1 MSAGANNAL
10 VSFDNIGIAF
20 DGRTLLSDIN
30 MTIHKGEIVTLI
42 GPNGSGKSTLIRTL
56 LGLQQAT
63 SGRIQRHAQLRIG
76 YMPQKLHI
84 DPTLPL
90 SVNHFLGL
98 VKGVKKQDIPAVLT
112 RLGINKLANK
122 QVHFLSGGET
132 QRVLLARALLNRPSL
147 LVLDEPVQGVDVNG
161 QIELYNLIASI
172 RDELGCGVLM
182 ISHDLHLVMAKTD
195 TVVCINQHVCC
206 SGSPQH
212 VKEHPEY
219 QALFGVPGAED
230 SIAIYSHHHD
240 HTHDEH
246 GKVMPNDSHSHCN
259 H

>member
-1 MSAGANNAL
+1 M
-10 VSFDNIGIAF
+10 
-20 DGRTLLSDIN
+20 
-30 MTIHKGEIVTLI
+30 
-42 GPNGSGKSTLIRTL
+42 
-56 LGLQQAT
+56 
-63 SGRIQRHAQLRIG
+63 
-76 YMPQKLHI
+76 
-84 DPTLPL
+84 
-90 SVNHFLGL
+90 
-98 VKGVKKQDIPAVLT
+98 VKGVKKQDIPAVLA

-147 LVLDEPVQGVDVNG
+147 LVLDEPVQGVDVSG

-172 RDELGCGVLM
+172 RDELDCGVLM

-195 TVVCINQHVCC
+195 TVVCINQHICC

-219 QALFGVPGAED
+219 QAMFGVPGAED
-230 SIAIYSHHHD
+230 SLAIYSHHHD
-240 HTHDEH
+240 HVHDEH
-246 GKVMPNDSHSHCN
+246 GKVTPSDSHTHCN